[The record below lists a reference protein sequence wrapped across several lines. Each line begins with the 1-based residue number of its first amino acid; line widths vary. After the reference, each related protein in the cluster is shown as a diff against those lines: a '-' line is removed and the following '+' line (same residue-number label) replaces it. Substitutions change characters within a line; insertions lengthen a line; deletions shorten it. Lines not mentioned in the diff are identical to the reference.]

1 MENISNGMKFSTI
14 KRIIRAKLESI
25 AESIKDDNL
34 KSNFCKNAFV
44 SGGCIT
50 SMLTGSKVNDFD
62 VYFKS
67 YEFAKEIAE
76 YYVKT
81 FNTLNMLLV
90 KPGVTPYAPVVKE
103 ENRINCK
110 GSSERRII
118 IYMKSAGIA
127 GEEQTTYDYF
137 ESRPSEA
144 AAAFIES
151 AVAGVDPNETDPVK
165 LTQQTVDLVN
175 MKDQPKTNKTPFRP
189 VCLTE
194 NAITLSDKVQLIIRF
209 YGSPSEVHENFDF
222 LHCMMYYDYSTNKIV
237 ASAEMLESV
246 LTRNLIYNGSLY
258 PVCSIFRIRKF
269 ISRGWR
275 ISAGQLLKMVYQVS
289 KLDLSDK
296 KILQD
301 QLIGV
306 DQAYMHQLI
315 SAINSKEG
323 KVDENYLAQL
333 VDQIFE

>member
-1 MENISNGMKFSTI
+1 
-14 KRIIRAKLESI
+14 
-25 AESIKDDNL
+25 
-34 KSNFCKNAFV
+34 
-44 SGGCIT
+44 
-50 SMLTGSKVNDFD
+50 
-62 VYFKS
+62 
-67 YEFAKEIAE
+67 
-76 YYVKT
+76 
-81 FNTLNMLLV
+81 
-90 KPGVTPYAPVVKE
+90 
-103 ENRINCK
+103 
-110 GSSERRII
+110 
-118 IYMKSAGIA
+118 
-127 GEEQTTYDYF
+127 
-137 ESRPSEA
+137 
-144 AAAFIES
+144 
-151 AVAGVDPNETDPVK
+151 
-165 LTQQTVDLVN
+165 
-175 MKDQPKTNKTPFRP
+175 
-189 VCLTE
+189 
-194 NAITLSDKVQLIIRF
+194 
-209 YGSPSEVHENFDF
+209 
-222 LHCMMYYDYSTNKIV
+222 
-237 ASAEMLESV
+237 MLESV